1 MKNFSLN
8 QTQWLVSL
16 LSACRVSVVSRLWK
30 LAAVLLRRGRGV
42 REGGGVP
49 KSSVPASLHCPG
61 AQHQPLDQQTSETF
75 LPPKRP
81 NNACKHAS
89 REWALFTGPQR
100 HSFKEKFYQLIYFS
114 SGRKSSVFVALAC
127 VMDWSSES
135 SKECQMHCTDKA
147 GGRRGGS
154 EVVGTLKL
162 ISWLGDEGC
171 FWAL

>member
-1 MKNFSLN
+1 MACFTLISLSSLCGFSA
-8 QTQWLVSL
+8 VKARCC
-16 LSACRVSVVSRLWK
+16 SAPTRARSK
-30 LAAVLLRRGRGV
+30 GR
-42 REGGGVP
+42 GGVP